1 MNLQNLMK
9 QAQSMQNNLMK
20 AKKEID
26 SKEFIGKSELV
37 EVTVYGNKKIK
48 SIKINEDASL
58 EKDDLEILEDMI
70 TLAVNDVMSKIDKET
85 KEKMG
90 SQAGMLSGLM

>member
-58 EKDDLEILEDMI
+58 EKDDLEILEDMCY
-70 TLAVNDVMSKIDKET
+70 SK
-85 KEKMG
+85 
-90 SQAGMLSGLM
+90 

>member
-26 SKEFIGKSELV
+26 NKEFIGKSELV
-37 EVTVYGNKKIK
+37 EVTIYGNKKIK
-48 SIKINEDASL
+48 SIKIKEDASL

-70 TLAVNDVMSKIDKET
+70 TLAVNDAMNKIDKET